1 MGTPRHTALLYR
13 NEQLFTESASAFV
26 KPGPDKDTTVLAIVT
41 EKHRQDLSEV
51 LANKGQRNEKLIFV
65 DATDCLT
72 QFMVEGWPDQP
83 LFMHTTDALIGP
95 VFQQGPVR
103 VLGEMVAVL
112 CNEGKTKAA
121 IRL

>member
-83 LFMHTTDALIGP
+83 LFMHTMGCPYRSRFSTGACSSPWRDGGGSL
-95 VFQQGPVR
+95 Q
-103 VLGEMVAVL
+103 
-112 CNEGKTKAA
+112 
-121 IRL
+121 